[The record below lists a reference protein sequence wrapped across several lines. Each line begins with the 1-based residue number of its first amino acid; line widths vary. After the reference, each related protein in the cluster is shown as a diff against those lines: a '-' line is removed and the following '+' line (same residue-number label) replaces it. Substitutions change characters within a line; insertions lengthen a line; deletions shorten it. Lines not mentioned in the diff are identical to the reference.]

1 MKKYLAFILATL
13 MLVAAFAGCNANE
26 KKATYGT
33 FRDYIGSAVTTLNS
47 HVSTDSLSV
56 VRPLTTTLYRDYLN
70 KDGDAYHAEC
80 MLAADFPKQMD
91 KEGKVWQIPIRQDY
105 YWADYG
111 VTAGKNAQITADTV
125 IYSFKMC
132 IDPDLQNP
140 KASLLTNNSY
150 MQIVNSYEY
159 QQQYITGVSVDWEDV
174 GLKKIDDFTIEVTT
188 IKPTNADHV
197 ADVMGSYVWGYM
209 IYEPLFEECLSED
222 KSYTTYG
229 TSLETWASS
238 GEYMLSEWLPGG
250 KMTIIRNPN
259 YVRKDDIKLGAI
271 EYYVVSDNNTAL
283 ELFEANKLDRCNI
296 SFSMWETYGEDP
308 RVKLYYNDSVTYM
321 WINTGNPKYNNLL
334 GNHDFRKALHYG
346 IDRVEFA
353 QILDGAPNTRLYRRC
368 VVAEEATGKSILDV
382 PVDWADDPYTVH
394 DEAKAKEYLTKA
406 LEACKVTTA
415 VFVSHYSETGV
426 HTRAAAEIF
435 ARQVNEDFDGIT
447 LNLRAVPSNIV
458 YTLRRWNP
466 SDPTAYDFNLG
477 SLLPSDG
484 PIDTMKF
491 WDPDYTTKSMCWDNI
506 PEWAAIFAAKYDEAI
521 VASQSND
528 EKKVVELCLE
538 MERLLVD
545 EWHLR
550 IPIYELPSKV
560 LYSERVKLP
569 VNERVNGYGF
579 GEYYAE
585 IVE

>member
-91 KEGKVWQIPIRQDY
+91 EEGKVWQIPIRQDY

-111 VTAGKNAQITADTV
+111 VTAGKNAQMTADTV
-125 IYSFKMC
+125 IYSFKVC
-132 IDPDLQNP
+132 LDPDLLNV

-150 MQIVNSYEY
+150 MQIVNAYEY
-159 QQQYITGVSVDWEDV
+159 HQQYITGVSVDWEDV
-174 GLKKIDDFTIEVTT
+174 GLKKIDDFTIELTT
-188 IKPTNADHV
+188 VNPTNEQHV
-197 ADVMGSYVWGYM
+197 IDVMGSYVWGYM
-209 IYEPLFEECLSED
+209 VYEPLFEECLSED
-222 KSYTTYG
+222 KSYTIYG

-238 GEYMLSEWLPGG
+238 GEYMLSEWIPDG
-250 KMTIIRNPN
+250 KITMLRNPN

-271 EYYVVSDNNTAL
+271 EYYTIPDSNTAL
-283 ELFEANKLDRCNI
+283 EMFEAKQIDRCNLLYQQ
-296 SFSMWETYGEDP
+296 WEQYDEDP
-308 RVKLYYNDSVTYM
+308 RVKLYYNDSVTYV
-321 WINTGNPKYNNLL
+321 WINTGNPKHNNLL
-334 GNHDFRKALHYG
+334 GNLDFRKALHFG
-346 IDRVEFA
+346 LDRDEFA
-353 QILDGAPNTRLYRRC
+353 EILGGTPNTRMYRRC
-368 VVAEEATGKSILDV
+368 VIAEEATGKSILEV
-382 PVDWADDPYTVH
+382 PVDWADDPYTVY
-394 DEAKAKEYLTKA
+394 DAAKSKEYLNKA
-406 LEACKVTTA
+406 LEDCKVVNA
-415 VFVSHYSETGV
+415 AFDVYYSESGT
-426 HTRAAAEIF
+426 HTRSAVEVF
-435 ARQVNEDFDGIT
+435 ARQINDGFEGVNMSI
-447 LNLRAVPSNIV
+447 RAVPSNIA
-458 YTLRRWNP
+458 YSLRRWNP
-466 SDPTAYDFNLG
+466 SSPTAYDFNLG

-491 WDPDYTTKSMCWDNI
+491 WDPDYSTKSMFWDNI
-506 PEWAAIFAAKYDEAI
+506 PEWAAIFGAKYDEAEL
-521 VASQSND
+521 ASQSND

-545 EWHLR
+545 EWYLR
-550 IPIYELPSKV
+550 IPLYELPSKV
-560 LYSERVKLP
+560 LYAERVKLP